1 MLGTIRT
8 IQHQAG
14 QALPTCAQS
23 NHSLMNTFGAVCSK
37 LLPVGARATG
47 NRPTLPS
54 HRSPPPHLQRN
65 SFLDRPSLLIF
76 APAVRPSTHA
86 LNQIKIQICALSIP
100 AQLRG
105 GCSENIS
112 WVWAAG
118 RRRRRG
124 GRYASIAEV
133 FTVCAET

>member
-47 NRPTLPS
+47 NHASLPS
-54 HRSPPPHLQRN
+54 PHSPPPHLHRN
-65 SFLDRPSLLIF
+65 SSLHRPSLLIF
-76 APAVRPSTHA
+76 APAVRPTTHT
-86 LNQIKIQICALSIP
+86 LNQIKIRICAISIP
-100 AQLRG
+100 AQLCSD
-105 GCSENIS
+105 CSENIS
-112 WVWAAG
+112 WVLW
-118 RRRRRG
+118 G
-124 GRYASIAEV
+124 GVGSLFRISRTFLCGHVGIYTRA
-133 FTVCAET
+133 